1 MRQALFLRPDESG
14 HSHGSQ
20 GTGIIEWRSFVRSG
34 CAQAIE
40 QGQVVFRCR
49 HGVGCVFVVFV
60 VDDSVEVALCD
71 VIDDVLVEMFGRF
84 RAAALV
90 PFDAAQVVDDVAAGP
105 DEIAFFTERG
115 EFLAECE
122 ALVRRKQAVYGKLDD
137 WDGRVRKHMDHNTPC
152 SVVDAPGIVDGNGV
166 AQKLA
171 DVLGQFRAALGRVLE
186 LIELFWKAVHV
197 VDLTRLF
204 GTLDIRAWDIPMGR
218 DGQDGFGSVL
228 TG

>member
-1 MRQALFLRPDESG
+1 M
-14 HSHGSQ
+14 
-20 GTGIIEWRSFVRSG
+20 
-34 CAQAIE
+34 
-40 QGQVVFRCR
+40 
-49 HGVGCVFVVFV
+49 VFV

-105 DEIAFFTERG
+105 DEVAFFTERG

-152 SVVDAPGIVDGNGV
+152 SVVDAPRNRRWKRRCPK
-166 AQKLA
+166 A
-171 DVLGQFRAALGRVLE
+171 GR
-186 LIELFWKAVHV
+186 
-197 VDLTRLF
+197 R
-204 GTLDIRAWDIPMGR
+204 P
-218 DGQDGFGSVL
+218 GSVL
-228 TG
+228 GSPWPGIGADRVLPESRTCRRFAAAFWHFGCTCPGHTSGPRWPGWLWACLRWLERLRRRAAFHASNRFHR